1 MKKDW
6 KTFPHFVYLD
16 WRLWIDTETGKFFI
30 EKGDDKLSICVGT
43 IYGEKERSVL
53 FRFLNESVDYTEELA
68 ADAP

>member
-6 KTFPHFVYLD
+6 KKFPHFAYLD

-30 EKGDDKLSICVGT
+30 EKDEGKLSICVGT
-43 IYGEKERSVL
+43 IYGNKERSVL
-53 FRFLNESVDYTEELA
+53 FRFLNEFGEYTAEFG